1 MNTGALDWM
10 KEEINEWKAR
20 FQYRELHEVQTEDGT
35 RIDYRGKRVLN
46 LSSNN
51 YLGLSYDVTGIEDLL
66 GLMRSVG
73 PEAVSGDVRS
83 VGIGST
89 SSRLVV
95 GNHPLYVQA
104 EEELAQSKHTEAALI
119 FPSGY
124 MANVGIISSLV
135 GRDDIVYSDR
145 YNHASIVDG
154 IVLSRAKMERYRHND
169 MDHLEALL
177 KKADAVGN
185 GAVTESSLKR
195 KKLIVT
201 DTIFSMD
208 GDLAPLKELVE
219 LKERY
224 GAMLMV
230 DEAHSGGIYGP
241 HGEGLAY
248 ELGLQDQVDIQMG
261 TFSKAYGCYG
271 AYVVGSNVLKQY
283 LVNKARSFI
292 FTTGLPPMAV
302 ASIIYSIRAVK
313 MGDERRARLQENAEL
328 LRSGLEA
335 MGLDTIGSRSQII
348 PALVGDNDST
358 LKFSQALLEAGI
370 AGVAIRPPT
379 VPEGMARVRF
389 TVMATH
395 QKDDLSWALQKI
407 RRLVEERA
415 FHA

>member
-1 MNTGALDWM
+1 MKSSALDWM
-10 KEEINEWKAR
+10 KEEIEEWQER
-20 FQYRELHEVQTEDGT
+20 FQYRQLHETSTDNDGT
-35 RIDYRGKRVLN
+35 WIYYRGKRVLN

-51 YLGLSYDVTGIEDLL
+51 YLGLSYDTVGMEDLI
-66 GLMRSVG
+66 GQMRST
-73 PEAVSGDVRS
+73 
-83 VGIGST
+83 GIGST
-89 SSRLVV
+89 ASRLVV

-104 EEELAQSKHTEAALI
+104 EEELARSKQAEAALI

-124 MANVGIISSLV
+124 MANVGIISSVV

-177 KKADAVGN
+177 KKADAVGT
-185 GAVTESSLKR
+185 GTMAGSMRKR

-208 GDLAPLKELVE
+208 GDLAPLMELVE

-230 DEAHSGGIYGP
+230 DEAHSGGVYGP
-241 HGEGLAY
+241 CGEGLSY
-248 ELGLQDQVDIQMG
+248 ELGLQDRVDIQMG

-271 AYVVGSNVLKQY
+271 AYVVGSDMLKQY
-283 LVNKARSFI
+283 LVNKARSFV

-302 ASIIYSIRAVK
+302 ASILYSIRAVK
-313 MGDERRARLQENAEL
+313 AGSERRAHLRENAEL
-328 LRSGLEA
+328 VRIGLEA
-335 MGLDTIGSRSQII
+335 MGLDTLGSRSQII

-358 LKFSQALLEAGI
+358 LKFSQALLETGI

-395 QKDDLSWALQKI
+395 QKDDLVWALQQI
-407 RRLVEERA
+407 QRLVEERA
-415 FHA
+415 SHA